1 MHCALRELELRTY
14 HEYPMARLSAI
25 RETSRSKGPNPLLG
39 PLGASVQKV
48 LIVDDNAY
56 VRKSLRWTIEHELEW
71 QVCGEAANGA
81 EGVSAATQM
90 KPDIVVLDLSMPVM
104 NGIEAARQ
112 LRRLVP
118 RTHLLMFTSYVT
130 PTLEEAARDVGI
142 EAFVAKSEGAPM
154 LLQSLRRLASSPG
167 TSTVI

>member
-1 MHCALRELELRTY
+1 LRTY
-14 HEYPMARLSAI
+14 YEYPMAWLSAI
-25 RETSRSKGPNPLLG
+25 RETSFSKDPHPLRG
-39 PLGASVQKV
+39 SVGAQVQKV

-81 EGVSAATQM
+81 EGVSAAAEM

-104 NGIEAARQ
+104 NGIEAARH

-142 EAFVAKSEGAPM
+142 EAFVAKSDGAVT
-154 LLQSLRRLASSPG
+154 LLQSLRRIASSPG
-167 TSTVI
+167 TSTAAGS